1 MPLPDRDQDWPPPH
15 IKREMRLYEEWGA
28 WYAGD
33 PDRLA
38 DVYGST
44 GMVHGIG
51 LDPKG
56 WDRPSKGFS
65 GWIQRAARYFWGT
78 PVPLGQVRS
87 TKLHIPIAGDIA
99 ATSADL
105 LFSEQPTLKVP
116 GKTSQK
122 RLDKIMHEAG
132 IYGALLEA
140 AEIGSAYGGSY
151 LRVGWD
157 TEMYDH
163 PVMSVLPPDAAIP
176 EFRYGKLAAVTFW
189 RVLAEDDSSRQVWRH
204 LERHERGRVLHG
216 LYLGTPDRLGKQM
229 PLADHPE
236 TEIYAD
242 QVDENGGFDSYYPRG
257 LLVSYVPNMRPHRLI
272 RGTSLGR
279 SDYQGVEHLMDAL
292 DETWTSLMRDIRL
305 GKGRVIVPDLF
316 LDSLGRGS
324 GAAWDADREIYSG
337 LGMLPPP
344 GAQANSML
352 TITQFAIRVAEHVDA
367 GKALTAQIL
376 RGAGYSAQS
385 FGESDGSGQAVTATE
400 VHSREK
406 KSFSSRGRKTGYWN
420 PTLQW
425 APDVL
430 LSIDHAVF
438 GRKVSAERGE
448 VHWPDGVQP
457 DPEALGRT
465 VELFNR
471 AQAMSLETK
480 IRTVHPEWD
489 DHQVHEEKERLRD
502 ELGLNV
508 PDPDRLD
515 DVLVPSLGE
524 E

>member
-1 MPLPDRDQDWPPPH
+1 MPLPDHDQEWPPPH
-15 IKREMRLYEEWGA
+15 LKREMRLYREWGA
-28 WYAGD
+28 WYSGD
-33 PDRLA
+33 PDELA
-38 DVYGST
+38 DVYGTT
-44 GMVHGIG
+44 GMMHGIG

-56 WDRPSKGFS
+56 WDRPSKGFT
-65 GWIQRAARYFWGT
+65 GWIQRAARWFWGA

-99 ATSADL
+99 TTSADL
-105 LFSEQPTLKVP
+105 LFSEPPTLRIA
-116 GKTSQK
+116 GKKSQA
-122 RLDKIMHEAG
+122 RLDRVMRDAG
-132 IYGALLEA
+132 IYGSLLEA
-140 AEIGSAYGGSY
+140 AEIGSAYGGAY
-151 LRVGWD
+151 LRAGWD

-163 PVMSVLPPDAAIP
+163 PVMSVLPPDAAVP
-176 EFRYGKLAAVTFW
+176 EFRYGKLSAVTFW
-189 RVLAEDDSSRQVWRH
+189 RVLAEDGDRQVWRH

-216 LYLGTPDRLGKQM
+216 LYLGTPDRLGHQV
-229 PLADHPE
+229 PLQDHPE

-242 QVDENGGFDSYYPRG
+242 QVDEDGGFDSRYPRG

-292 DETWTSLMRDIRL
+292 DEVWTSFMRDFRI
-305 GKGRVIVPDLF
+305 GKGRVIVPDIF
-316 LDSLGRGS
+316 LDSLGRGQ
-324 GAAWDADREIYSG
+324 GAAWDPDREIYSG

-352 TITQFAIRVAEHVDA
+352 TIIQFAIRVKEHVDG
-367 GKALTAQIL
+367 GKALAAQIL

-385 FGESDGSGQAVTATE
+385 FGEADGSGQQITATE
-400 VHSREK
+400 VHARER
-406 KSFSSRGRKTGYWN
+406 KSFSTRGRKTGYWN

-430 LSIDHAVF
+430 LSIDREVF
-438 GRKVSAERGE
+438 GRKVSADKVD

-457 DPEALGRT
+457 DMEVLGRT

-471 AQAMSLETK
+471 AQAMSLATK

-489 DHQVHEEKERLRD
+489 DDQVREETHRLRD

-508 PDPDRLD
+508 PDPDRLE
-515 DVLVPSLGE
+515 DVLVPSAASDE
-524 E
+524 